1 MSQVDIR
8 PRNCCCDAVL
18 IGSAEEEDCD
28 EALSSPLWFSLSR
41 RRRRLS
47 YHSARDVSVRTIS
60 IAWGTGIIGSGGEI
74 TGGGD
79 SDEVA
84 SYSCLMLCSWFI
96 FICSVGSVGVGI
108 GSASVMVGHE

>member
-8 PRNCCCDAVL
+8 PSNCCCDTVL
-18 IGSAEEEDCD
+18 YSAEEEDRD
-28 EALSSPLWFSLSR
+28 EALSSPPWCSLSRRR

-96 FICSVGSVGVGI
+96 FICSVGSVGGRRR
-108 GSASVMVGHE
+108 